1 MTSEYE
7 FERYIC
13 FKETFGVAIISNV
26 LDEVECES
34 MVNKI

>member
-13 FKETFGVAIISNV
+13 SKETFGVAIISNV